1 MRKERKEYDLSKGK
15 RGPVVTEKGKTRIT
29 IFLDDEIIRRFRA
42 LAQKTGKGY
51 QTLINQALKQ
61 QLAIEEPRLTATVVR
76 KIIREELSQL

>member
-1 MRKERKEYDLSKGK
+1 MRKEYDFSKGK

-61 QLAIEEPRLTATVVR
+61 QLAIEEPRLTATAVR

>member
-1 MRKERKEYDLSKGK
+1 MRKEYDFSKGK

>member
-1 MRKERKEYDLSKGK
+1 MRKEYDFSKGK

-42 LAQKTGKGY
+42 LAQRTGKGY

-76 KIIREELSQL
+76 KIIREELSQG

>member
-1 MRKERKEYDLSKGK
+1 MRKEYDFSKGK

-61 QLAIEEPRLTATVVR
+61 QLSIEEPRLTATAVR
-76 KIIREELSQL
+76 KIIREELSQV

>member
-1 MRKERKEYDLSKGK
+1 MRKEYDFSKGK

-76 KIIREELSQL
+76 KIIQEELSQV

>member
-1 MRKERKEYDLSKGK
+1 MRKEYDFSKGK

-61 QLAIEEPRLTATVVR
+61 QLAIEEPRLTATAVR
-76 KIIREELSQL
+76 KIIRQELSQV

>member
-1 MRKERKEYDLSKGK
+1 MRKEYDFSKGK

-76 KIIREELSQL
+76 KIIREELSQV

>member
-1 MRKERKEYDLSKGK
+1 MRKEYDFSKGK

-29 IFLDDEIIRRFRA
+29 IFLDDELIRRFRA
-42 LAQKTGKGY
+42 LAQRTGKGY

-76 KIIREELSQL
+76 KIIREELSQV

>member
-1 MRKERKEYDLSKGK
+1 MRKEYDFSKGK

-29 IFLDDEIIRRFRA
+29 IFLDDEIIKRCRT
-42 LAQKTGKGY
+42 LAQNTGKGY

-76 KIIREELSQL
+76 KIIREELSQV

>member
-1 MRKERKEYDLSKGK
+1 MRKEYDFSKGK

-42 LAQKTGKGY
+42 LAQRTGKGY

-76 KIIREELSQL
+76 KIIREELSQA

>member
-1 MRKERKEYDLSKGK
+1 MSKGK

-76 KIIREELSQL
+76 KIIREELSQV